1 MDSIFH
7 PISIMLI
14 MILPL
19 FKDKTIFPSIFL
31 YPIFFY
37 CVPFLKQKLLLAN
50 IHGKDLHKKNNP
62 IIPEAFGVLPS
73 LLYLL
78 YQYFALPIE
87 MHTTLLA
94 ICFVIL
100 LGFFDD
106 ILDLP
111 WRIKIIL
118 PLIATIPIL

>member
-1 MDSIFH
+1 
-7 PISIMLI
+7 
-14 MILPL
+14 
-19 FKDKTIFPSIFL
+19 
-31 YPIFFY
+31 
-37 CVPFLKQKLLLAN
+37 
-50 IHGKDLHKKNNP
+50 
-62 IIPEAFGVLPS
+62 VLPS